1 MTQVPALEL
10 GPMLRHVG
18 STTATLWMET
28 SRPGTVEIL
37 GNPGDAAEQSS
48 TIGTARTFTVCGQH
62 YALVVARD
70 LEPGSSRTYEVT
82 LDGQRVWP
90 VEGFPA
96 SRIRTRSTTG
106 DPTERTQ
113 RVVFGS
119 CRYPPTGDPD
129 MEASYGVDALDAY
142 AARMLTRMRSAD
154 DAEAVAAE
162 LPDTICLLGDQV
174 YADDTTPR
182 TQQWIKEHRGRT
194 EDDGPG
200 VEEILDYPEYAHLY
214 SETWSDPEIRW
225 LLSTAPVA
233 MIFDDHDIRDDW
245 NTSQAWRD
253 EMAKQEWWPQR
264 VRAGLASYWVY
275 QHLGNLDPDSLEDD
289 ALYRKVIESQDDV
302 FGLLE
307 EHAGRVDAAVGR
319 PEGVRWSYRWDIGRT
334 RLLMIDSRCGRVL
347 NDDERLMINDETFR
361 WIEAQ
366 SIDDP
371 EHMDHLLLG
380 SSIPWL
386 MPPAVSQVQS
396 MNERSAARGSRSAE
410 WVRQA
415 VDLEHW
421 PAFRASFD
429 RLARLIERTAASS
442 SAPATVSVLS
452 GDVHH
457 CYAAAAQFATPTHS
471 RVYQLTCSP
480 VRNGVP
486 WFMEYV
492 FAAGWTRTMTRAA
505 RWIGRRWGVPPEPV
519 EWDSVGGPYFGNA
532 IATLEITGRSARV
545 RFERSTRHGDLEP
558 ISVLPLT

>member
-1 MTQVPALEL
+1 MTPVPALAL

-37 GNPGDAAEQSS
+37 GRSGDAAEPSS
-48 TIGTARTFTVCGQH
+48 TIGTATTFTVCGQH
-62 YALVVARD
+62 YALVVVRD

-82 LDGQRVWP
+82 LDGTRVWP
-90 VEGFPA
+90 LSGFPD

-106 DPTERTQ
+106 DPTERVQ
-113 RVVFGS
+113 RIIFGS
-119 CRYPPTGDPD
+119 CRYPPTGDPE

-142 AARMLTRMRSAD
+142 AARALNRLRG
-154 DAEAVAAE
+154 AEDPEAAAAE
-162 LPDTICLLGDQV
+162 LPDSICLLGDQV

-182 TQQWIKEHRGRT
+182 TQQWIREHRGRT
-194 EDDGPG
+194 DDDGPG

-253 EMAKQEWWPQR
+253 EMAKQEWWHQR

-275 QHLGNLDPDSLEDD
+275 QHLGNLDPDSLADD

-307 EHAGRVDAAVGR
+307 EHAGRADAAVGR

-334 RLLMIDSRCGRVL
+334 RLLMVDSRCGRVL
-347 NDDERLMINDETFR
+347 NDDERLMINDETFS

-366 SIDDP
+366 AADDP
-371 EHMDHLLLG
+371 EHVDHLLLG

-415 VDLEHW
+415 ADLEHW

-442 SAPATVSVLS
+442 SAPATISVLS

-457 CYAAAAQFATPTHS
+457 CYAAAAEFPNPTRS

-492 FAAGWTRTMTRAA
+492 FAAGWTRTMTRAL
-505 RWIGRRWGVPPEPV
+505 RRIGRRWGVPPEPV
-519 EWDSVGGPYFGNA
+519 EWEAVGGPYFGNA
-532 IATLEITGRSARV
+532 IATLEVHGRSARV